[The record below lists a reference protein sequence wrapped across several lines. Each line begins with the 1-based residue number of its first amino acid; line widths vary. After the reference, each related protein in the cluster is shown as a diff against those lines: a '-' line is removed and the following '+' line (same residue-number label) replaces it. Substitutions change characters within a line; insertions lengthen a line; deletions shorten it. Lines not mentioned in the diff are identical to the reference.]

1 MCDVQAHLLLWMYMA
16 VHSFAQPPSARGQNW
31 PESWRVAAG
40 RLAAQGTPDVVLAG
54 GIPGDPQVNAGD
66 VV

>member
-1 MCDVQAHLLLWMYMA
+1 MA